1 MEILGL
7 TTVLANLDAA
17 KARIAQQVGDA
28 VQNAGIVTEAVA
40 KQNTKVRTGRLRA
53 GNRYVKTGP
62 TSCRVGNATKYAAA
76 VELGHRVRGKS
87 GKTVPPS
94 PFLFPG
100 YLAGKK
106 ALQADLAKI
115 VGLRIIRWS

>member
-1 MEILGL
+1 MIKLLGL
-7 TTVLANLDAA
+7 STVLANLDAA
-17 KARIAQQVGDA
+17 QANIQRQAGDA

-40 KQNTKVRTGRLRA
+40 KKNTKVRTGRLRA
-53 GNRYVKTGP
+53 GNRYVMTGP
-62 TSCRVGNATKYAAA
+62 MSCRIGNAVRYARP
-76 VELGHRVRGKS
+76 VELGHRTRS

-115 VGLRIIRWS
+115 AGLKVRSWS